1 MSDFYNLKV
10 NINKAESTKRLD
22 KALTN
27 ILGKFSRSHIKIL
40 IENGNVKK
48 NNKIIN
54 DPSYIVKEGEIFE
67 VSLVYIRPKKY
78 EPEELKLEI
87 IYEDE
92 DLLVINKK
100 AGMVT
105 HPAPGNENGTLVNAL
120 LYYTKNK
127 LSKINN
133 NARPGIVHRLDKNT
147 SGLLISAK
155 NESTYINL
163 VRQLKERLISRKYL
177 ALVVGEPISGGK
189 IDEAL
194 GRHPRYRTK
203 QAVVKKGKNAL
214 TFYKIVEKYRGYSL
228 LEASLS
234 TGRTHQI
241 RVHFSYVG
249 YPVVGDNTYGGKR
262 KFPAGISEMTRE
274 KISQFPRQAL
284 HASKLQFRHPQT
296 GNKVSLHAPLP
307 RDMSD
312 LISFLK
318 RNV

>member
-1 MSDFYNLKV
+1 MKRKIV
-10 NINKAESTKRLD
+10 KNIKLSSLHTGSRLD
-22 KALTN
+22 IVIAKEYPEY
-27 ILGKFSRSHIKIL
+27 SRTHIKRW
-40 IENGNVKK
+40 IERGFLTLNGKQVKPRT
-48 NNKIIN
+48 KIMGN
-54 DPSYIVKEGEIFE
+54 EIVEIRAE
-67 VSLVYIRPKKY
+67 
-78 EPEELKLEI
+78 EEELIKDLPEDMDIDI
-87 IYEDE
+87 IFEDE
-92 DLLVINKK
+92 DLIVVNKASNLVVHPGAGNKK
-100 AGMVT
+100 
-105 HPAPGNENGTLVNAL
+105 GTLVNGL
-120 LYYTKNK
+120 LAYNKN
-127 LSKINN
+127 LSFLPR
-133 NARPGIVHRLDKNT
+133 AGIVHRLDKNT

-241 RVHFSYVG
+241 RVHFSYLG
-249 YPVVGDNTYGGKR
+249 YPIVGDNTYGGKR
-262 KFPAGISEMTRE
+262 KFTAGISELTRE
-274 KISQFPRQAL
+274 KISQFPSQAL

-296 GNKVSLHAPLP
+296 GSKVSLHAPLP

>member
-1 MSDFYNLKV
+1 MKRKIV
-10 NINKAESTKRLD
+10 KNIKLSSFHAGSRLD
-22 KALTN
+22 IVIAKEYPEY
-27 ILGKFSRSHIKIL
+27 SRTHIKRW
-40 IENGNVKK
+40 IEKGFLTLNGKQVKPRT
-48 NNKIIN
+48 KIMGN
-54 DPSYIVKEGEIFE
+54 EIVEIRAE
-67 VSLVYIRPKKY
+67 
-78 EPEELKLEI
+78 EELIKDLPENIDIDI
-87 IYEDE
+87 IFEDE
-92 DLLVINKK
+92 DLIVVNKASNLVVHPGAGNKK
-100 AGMVT
+100 
-105 HPAPGNENGTLVNAL
+105 GTLVNGL
-120 LYYTKNK
+120 LAYNKN
-127 LSKINN
+127 LSFLPR
-133 NARPGIVHRLDKNT
+133 AGIVHRLDKNT

-214 TFYKIVEKYRGYSL
+214 TFYKIVEKYQGYSL

-241 RVHFSYVG
+241 RVHFSYLG
-249 YPVVGDNTYGGKR
+249 YPIVGDNTYGGKR

>member
-1 MSDFYNLKV
+1 MKRKIV
-10 NINKAESTKRLD
+10 KNIKLSSLHAGSRLD
-22 KALTN
+22 VVIAKEYPEY
-27 ILGKFSRSHIKIL
+27 SRTHIKRW
-40 IENGNVKK
+40 IEKGFLTLNGKQVKPRT
-48 NNKIIN
+48 KIMGN
-54 DPSYIVKEGEIFE
+54 EIVEIRAE
-67 VSLVYIRPKKY
+67 
-78 EPEELKLEI
+78 EEELIKDLPEDMDIDI
-87 IYEDE
+87 IFEDE
-92 DLLVINKK
+92 DLIVVNKASNLVVHPGAGNKK
-100 AGMVT
+100 
-105 HPAPGNENGTLVNAL
+105 GTLVNGL
-120 LYYTKNK
+120 LAYNKN
-127 LSKINN
+127 LSFLPR
-133 NARPGIVHRLDKNT
+133 AGIVHRLDKNT

-241 RVHFSYVG
+241 RVHFSYLG
-249 YPVVGDNTYGGKR
+249 YPIVGDNTYGGKR

>member
-1 MSDFYNLKV
+1 MKRKIV
-10 NINKAESTKRLD
+10 KNIKLSSFHAGSRLD
-22 KALTN
+22 IVIAKEYPEY
-27 ILGKFSRSHIKIL
+27 SRTHIKRW
-40 IENGNVKK
+40 IEKGFLTLNGKQVKPRT
-48 NNKIIN
+48 KIMGN
-54 DPSYIVKEGEIFE
+54 EIVEIRAE
-67 VSLVYIRPKKY
+67 
-78 EPEELKLEI
+78 EEELIKDLPEDIDIDI
-87 IYEDE
+87 IFEDE
-92 DLLVINKK
+92 DLIVVNKASNLVVHPGAGNKK
-100 AGMVT
+100 
-105 HPAPGNENGTLVNAL
+105 GTLVNGL
-120 LYYTKNK
+120 LAYNKN
-127 LSKINN
+127 LSFLPR
-133 NARPGIVHRLDKNT
+133 AGIVHRLDKNT

-189 IDEAL
+189 IDEPL
-194 GRHPRYRTK
+194 GRHPRFRTK

-214 TFYKIVEKYRGYSL
+214 TFYKIVEKYQGYSL

-241 RVHFSYVG
+241 RVHFAYLG
-249 YPVVGDNTYGGKR
+249 YPIVGDNTYGGKR
-262 KFPAGISEMTRE
+262 KFPAGISEITRE

>member
-1 MSDFYNLKV
+1 MKRKIV
-10 NINKAESTKRLD
+10 KNIKLSSFHAGSRLD
-22 KALTN
+22 IVIAKEYPEY
-27 ILGKFSRSHIKIL
+27 SRTHIKRW
-40 IENGNVKK
+40 IERGFLTLNGKQVKPRT
-48 NNKIIN
+48 KIMGN
-54 DPSYIVKEGEIFE
+54 EIVEIRAE
-67 VSLVYIRPKKY
+67 
-78 EPEELKLEI
+78 EEELIKDLPEDIDIDI
-87 IYEDE
+87 IFEDE
-92 DLLVINKK
+92 DLIVVNKASNLVVHPGAGNKK
-100 AGMVT
+100 
-105 HPAPGNENGTLVNAL
+105 GTLVNGL
-120 LYYTKNK
+120 LAYNKN
-127 LSKINN
+127 LSFLPR
-133 NARPGIVHRLDKNT
+133 AGIVHRLDKNT

-189 IDEAL
+189 IDEPL
-194 GRHPRYRTK
+194 GRHPRFRTK

-241 RVHFSYVG
+241 RVHFSYLG
-249 YPVVGDNTYGGKR
+249 YPIVGDNTYGGKR

>member
-1 MSDFYNLKV
+1 MKRKIV
-10 NINKAESTKRLD
+10 KNIKLSSFHAGSRLD
-22 KALTN
+22 IVIAKEYPEY
-27 ILGKFSRSHIKIL
+27 SRTHIKRW
-40 IENGNVKK
+40 IERGFLTLNGKQVKPRT
-48 NNKIIN
+48 KIMG
-54 DPSYIVKEGEIFE
+54 SEIVEIRAE
-67 VSLVYIRPKKY
+67 
-78 EPEELKLEI
+78 EEELIKDLPEDIDIDI
-87 IYEDE
+87 IFEDE
-92 DLLVINKK
+92 DLIVVNKASNLVVHPGAGNKK
-100 AGMVT
+100 
-105 HPAPGNENGTLVNAL
+105 GTLVNGL
-120 LYYTKNK
+120 LAYNKN
-127 LSKINN
+127 LSFLPR
-133 NARPGIVHRLDKNT
+133 AGIVHRLDKNT

-189 IDEAL
+189 IDEPL
-194 GRHPRYRTK
+194 GRHPRFRTK
-203 QAVVKKGKNAL
+203 QAVIKKGKNAL
-214 TFYKIVEKYRGYSL
+214 TFYKIVEKYQGYSL

-241 RVHFSYVG
+241 RVHFSYLG
-249 YPVVGDNTYGGKR
+249 YPIVGDNTYGGKR